1 MEDELRRQLQ
11 QLPDA
16 IMGLIEF
23 GSPEFGAINAGKN
36 EPRYVS
42 QEIAPSSCMNL
53 SPLTTQAK

>member
-1 MEDELRRQLQ
+1 
-11 QLPDA
+11 
-16 IMGLIEF
+16 MGLIEF